1 MANQIPLVFNN
12 AVNQIQELPAL
23 DNLDLTGCG
32 ISGATDIAASG
43 TITAGDFNTTS
54 DEKLKDDV
62 KIIEG
67 SLDKVIQ
74 INGVSFKWKDNGEE
88 CLGVI
93 AQNIE
98 EVFPQL
104 VKECEDHKTV
114 NYNGLIGVL
123 IEAVKEL
130 SDEVKELKERLDEK

>member
-1 MANQIPLVFNN
+1 MKV
-12 AVNQIQELPAL
+12 
-23 DNLDLTGCG
+23 
-32 ISGATDIAASG
+32 
-43 TITAGDFNTTS
+43 
-54 DEKLKDDV
+54 
-62 KIIEG
+62 
-67 SLDKVIQ
+67 LDKVIQ
-74 INGVSFKWKDNGEE
+74 INVYHLWKDNGEE

-104 VKECEDHKTV
+104 VKQGEDHKTV

-130 SDEVKELKERLDEK
+130 SDEVKELKGRLDEK

>member
-1 MANQIPLVFNN
+1 MT
-12 AVNQIQELPAL
+12 
-23 DNLDLTGCG
+23 DCG
-32 ISGATDIAASG
+32 ISGVTNITASG
-43 TITAGDFNTTS
+43 TVTAGDFNTTS

-98 EVFPQL
+98 EVFPEL
-104 VKECEDHKTV
+104 VKEGEDQDRK
-114 NYNGLIGVL
+114 LQWIDWC
-123 IEAVKEL
+123 I
-130 SDEVKELKERLDEK
+130 D